1 MRSGRRVYGV
11 AASRETTDRLREGL
25 RRSGAVGR
33 GCSYSPEYLERMVR
47 ELQGKQAD
55 LVKLSAW
62 MWCVRAACVVCFVYV
77 VV

>member
-1 MRSGRRVYGV
+1 
-11 AASRETTDRLREGL
+11 
-25 RRSGAVGR
+25 
-33 GCSYSPEYLERMVR
+33 MVR